1 MSIMPTWRWMPNWRW
16 SQLVIGGYLLLFFA
30 YLLGPLVIMSITAFN
45 SSAFPRISPWEC
57 LTFEWFVRLVEDQR
71 LMAGLGNSVLIGIG
85 VVVLAV
91 AIGLAGALFLTQTA
105 TRARSGTYAL
115 FISPILIPGVVL
127 GIATV
132 FFWDR
137 IASQLGMAYGGLFY
151 DGLFL
156 TVLGQSAFIASY
168 CMLVF
173 LARLQR
179 FDYQLVD
186 AALDLGATNA
196 QAFRRILL
204 PFLKPALAG
213 AAVIAFLASFENY
226 NTTVFT
232 ISFYNTFTVEVAQK
246 VRLGIDPS
254 ISALAVIIIF
264 LSLVAALANEARQ
277 GHNANRF
284 AGGGRGFT
292 AFFTRNPAALL
303 VAFIVLAAAAVA
315 AYAVQ
320 HDAAACKAAALE
332 ERLERQRQFAPIAPA
347 PDTAPR
353 SRETPATPGARES
366 NPGRGTFGN
375 VFGDGLAPGTPGA
388 DEEAPSPSPTR
399 DTDPDADSGAR
410 MLNPGQD
417 TFGDVFGGGLA
428 PGTAAEEM
436 DEAPAP
442 TPELAPDPEARL
454 RNPGQDTFGD
464 VFGSGLAPGTA
475 AEEVAE

>member
-1 MSIMPTWRWMPNWRW
+1 MSIRW
-16 SQLVIGGYLLLFFA
+16 SQAVIVGYLILFFV
-30 YLLGPLVIMSITAFN
+30 YLFGPLVIMSITAFN

-57 LTFEWFVRLVEDQR
+57 LTFDWFVRLVEDQR
-71 LMAGLGNSVLIGIG
+71 LMQGLRNSVFIGIG
-85 VVVLAV
+85 VVFLAV
-91 AIGLAGALFLTQTA
+91 AIGLAGALFLTQVA
-105 TRARSGTYAL
+105 MRARSGTYAL

-137 IASQLGMAYGGLFY
+137 VASQLGLGYGGLFY
-151 DGLFL
+151 DGIFL

-186 AALDLGATNA
+186 AALDLGASNA

-204 PFLKPALAG
+204 PFLKPAIGG

-264 LSLVAALANEARQ
+264 LSLMAALLNEARQ
-277 GHNANRF
+277 SHTANRL
-284 AGGGRGFT
+284 AGGKRGFA
-292 AFFTRNPAALL
+292 AFFTRNPAA
-303 VAFIVLAAAAVA
+303 VLAAFVLVAAIGVV

-320 HDAAACKAAALE
+320 HDPAACQAQIME
-332 ERLERQRQFAPIAPA
+332 ERLERQRQLAPA
-347 PDTAPR
+347 TTPR
-353 SRETPATPGARES
+353 PPAATETPA
-366 NPGRGTFGN
+366 
-375 VFGDGLAPGTPGA
+375 
-388 DEEAPSPSPTR
+388 APSAR
-399 DTDPDADSGAR
+399 D
-410 MLNPGQD
+410 LNPGQG
-417 TFGDVFGGGLA
+417 TFGDVFGPGGLAPTAPGSERDEPAPTPAPSPDPEARMRNPGQSTFGNVFGGGLA
-428 PGTAAEEM
+428 PGTTPAAPPAEQSTPEP
-436 DEAPAP
+436 APAP
-442 TPELAPDPEARL
+442 EPQPDPEARM
-454 RNPGQDTFGD
+454 RNPGQSSFGD
-464 VFGSGLAPGTA
+464 VFGSGLAPGSQVDTGSQ
-475 AEEVAE
+475 

>member
-1 MSIMPTWRWMPNWRW
+1 MSMRW
-16 SQLVIGGYLLLFFA
+16 SQVVIGGYLLLFFV

-71 LMAGLGNSVLIGIG
+71 LMQGLRNSVIIGIG
-85 VVVLAV
+85 VVLLAV
-91 AIGLAGALFLTQTA
+91 AIGLAGALFLTQMA
-105 TRARSGTYAL
+105 MRARSGTYAV

-137 IASQLGMAYGGLFY
+137 LASALGMAYGGLFY
-151 DGLFL
+151 DGIFL
-156 TVLGQSAFIASY
+156 TVLGQSSFIASY

-179 FDYQLVD
+179 FDHQLID

-204 PFLKPALAG
+204 PFLKPAIGG

-264 LSLVAALANEARQ
+264 LSLVAALLNEARQ
-277 GHNANRF
+277 GHAANRL
-284 AGGGRGFT
+284 AGGGRGFV
-292 AFFTRNPAALL
+292 AFFTRNPAALIAAFVLLAAL
-303 VAFIVLAAAAVA
+303 VAT

-320 HDAAACKAAALE
+320 HDAEACKAAALE
-332 ERLERQRQFAPIAPA
+332 ERLQRQRALQPTTPAPI
-347 PDTAPR
+347 TA
-353 SRETPATPGARES
+353 T
-366 NPGRGTFGN
+366 
-375 VFGDGLAPGTPGA
+375 L
-388 DEEAPSPSPTR
+388 SP
-399 DTDPDADSGAR
+399 
-410 MLNPGQD
+410 
-417 TFGDVFGGGLA
+417 
-428 PGTAAEEM
+428 
-436 DEAPAP
+436 
-442 TPELAPDPEARL
+442 
-454 RNPGQDTFGD
+454 
-464 VFGSGLAPGTA
+464 
-475 AEEVAE
+475 

>member
-1 MSIMPTWRWMPNWRW
+1 MSMRW
-16 SQLVIGGYLLLFFA
+16 SQVVIGGYLLLFFA

-71 LMAGLGNSVLIGIG
+71 LMQGLRNSVIIGIG

-91 AIGLAGALFLTQTA
+91 AIGLAGALFLTQVA
-105 TRARSGTYAL
+105 MRARSGTYAM

-137 IASQLGMAYGGLFY
+137 VASALGMAYGGLLY
-151 DGLFL
+151 DGIFL
-156 TVLGQSAFIASY
+156 TVLGQSSFIASY

-179 FDYQLVD
+179 FDHQLVD

-204 PFLKPALAG
+204 PFLKPAIGG

-264 LSLVAALANEARQ
+264 LSLVAALLNEARQ
-277 GHNANRF
+277 GHAANRL
-284 AGGGRGFT
+284 AGGGRGLV
-292 AFFTRNPAALL
+292 AFFTRNPAALIAAFVVLGAL
-303 VAFIVLAAAAVA
+303 VVT

-332 ERLERQRQFAPIAPA
+332 ERLQRQRELQPTTPA
-347 PDTAPR
+347 
-353 SRETPATPGARES
+353 PATPAPVAPGAR
-366 NPGRGTFGN
+366 
-375 VFGDGLAPGTPGA
+375 D
-388 DEEAPSPSPTR
+388 
-399 DTDPDADSGAR
+399 
-410 MLNPGQD
+410 LNPGQGMFGD
-417 TFGDVFGGGLA
+417 VFREGLTPGTPAAPEVEQEPPAETTAPDNDARMRNPGQGTFGDVFGGGLA
-428 PGTAAEEM
+428 PGTTPAPDAPTP
-436 DEAPAP
+436 APAP
-442 TPELAPDPEARL
+442 APDSDARM
-454 RNPGQDTFGD
+454 RNPGQGMFGD
-464 VFGSGLAPGTA
+464 VFDSGLAPGVPPA
-475 AEEVAE
+475 PGDEAP

>member
-1 MSIMPTWRWMPNWRW
+1 M
-16 SQLVIGGYLLLFFA
+16 Q
-30 YLLGPLVIMSITAFN
+30 
-45 SSAFPRISPWEC
+45 
-57 LTFEWFVRLVEDQR
+57 
-71 LMAGLGNSVLIGIG
+71 GLRYSVLIGLG

-91 AIGLAGALFLTQTA
+91 AIGLAGALFLTQA
-105 TRARSGTYAL
+105 AVRARSGTYAV

-137 IASQLGMAYGGLFY
+137 VASQIGMAYGGLFY

-186 AALDLGATNA
+186 AALDLGATNT

-204 PFLKPALAG
+204 PFLKPAIGG

-264 LSLVAALANEARQ
+264 LSLVAALLNEARQ
-277 GHNANRF
+277 GHTANRF
-284 AGGGRGFT
+284 AGGARGFV
-292 AFFTRNPAALL
+292 AFFTSNPAALL
-303 VAFIVLAAAAVA
+303 AAFVVLGAFAVGLRGPA
-315 AYAVQ
+315 RRHSLQ
-320 HDAAACKAAALE
+320 GRGTQ
-332 ERLERQRQFAPIAPA
+332 ERLERQRQFAPVSRRPPRHQPRPRPA
-347 PDTAPR
+347 W
-353 SRETPATPGARES
+353 GAGL
-366 NPGRGTFGN
+366 NPGQGM
-375 VFGDGLAPGTPGA
+375 FGDVFREGLTPGTPGPETEP
-388 DEEAPSPSPTR
+388 EEAPSLAPAP
-399 DTDPDADSGAR
+399 DSGAR
-410 MLNPGQD
+410 MLNPGQGM
-417 TFGDVFGGGLA
+417 FGDVFRGGPARRGLEV
-428 PGTAAEEM
+428 EE
-436 DEAPAP
+436 
-442 TPELAPDPEARL
+442 
-454 RNPGQDTFGD
+454 
-464 VFGSGLAPGTA
+464 
-475 AEEVAE
+475 

>member
-1 MSIMPTWRWMPNWRW
+1 MSIRW
-16 SQLVIGGYLLLFFA
+16 SQFVIGGYLLLFFA

-71 LMAGLGNSVLIGIG
+71 LMAGLRYSVLIGIG
-85 VVVLAV
+85 VVFLAV
-91 AIGLAGALFLTQTA
+91 AIGLAGALFLTQA
-105 TRARSGTYAL
+105 AAKARSGTYAL

-137 IASQLGMAYGGLFY
+137 VASQMGMAYGGLFY

-156 TVLGQSAFIASY
+156 TILGQSAFIASY

-204 PFLKPALAG
+204 PFLKPAIAG

-277 GHNANRF
+277 GHDANRF
-284 AGGGRGFT
+284 AGGGRGFV

-303 VAFIVLAAAAVA
+303 AAFVVLGAFAVT

-320 HDAAACKAAALE
+320 HDATECKATALQ
-332 ERLERQRQFAPIAPA
+332 ERLERQRQFMPIAPVPVA
-347 PDTAPR
+347 PSPAP
-353 SRETPATPGARES
+353 AQPGARDI
-366 NPGRGTFGN
+366 NPGQGM
-375 VFGDGLAPGTPGA
+375 FGDVFREGLTPGTPGSE
-388 DEEAPSPSPTR
+388 EEAPEVNPAPSPDATAPG
-399 DTDPDADSGAR
+399 PDGGAR
-410 MLNPGQD
+410 MLNPGQG
-417 TFGDVFGGGLA
+417 TFGDVFRGGLA
-428 PGTAAEEM
+428 PGTPAGEAE
-436 DEAPAP
+436 EAPAP
-442 TPELAPDPEARL
+442 TPDPSPETDARQ
-454 RNPGQDTFGD
+454 RNPGQGMFGD

-475 AEEVAE
+475 TEEE

>member
-1 MSIMPTWRWMPNWRW
+1 MRMRW
-16 SQLVIGGYLLLFFA
+16 SQVLILAYLGLFFL
-30 YLLGPLVIMSITAFN
+30 YLFGPLVIMSITAFN
-45 SSAFPRISPWEC
+45 SSSFPRISPWEC

-71 LMAGLGNSVLIGIG
+71 LMAGIRNSVLIGIG
-85 VVVLAV
+85 VVFLAV
-91 AIGLAGALFLTQTA
+91 AIGLAGALFLTQVA
-105 TRARSGTYAL
+105 MRARSGTYAL

-137 IASQLGMAYGGLFY
+137 VATQLGMSYGGVFY
-151 DGLFL
+151 DGIFL
-156 TVLGQSAFIASY
+156 TVLGQSAFIAAY

-204 PFLKPALAG
+204 PFLKPAIGG

-264 LSLVAALANEARQ
+264 LSLFAALMNEAMQ
-277 GHNANRF
+277 GHTANRLS
-284 AGGGRGFT
+284 GGGRGFA
-292 AFFTRNPAALL
+292 AFFTRNPAAILA
-303 VAFIVLAAAAVA
+303 AFIVLAGVVVV

-320 HDAAACKAAALE
+320 HDPAACQARALE
-332 ERLERQRQFAPIAPA
+332 ERLERRQEQRL
-347 PDTAPR
+347 
-353 SRETPATPGARES
+353 PAT
-366 NPGRGTFGN
+366 
-375 VFGDGLAPGTPGA
+375 TPEA
-388 DEEAPSPSPTR
+388 TTPTPTPSTDAPSAR
-399 DTDPDADSGAR
+399 DQ
-410 MLNPGQD
+410 NPGQG
-417 TFGDVFGGGLA
+417 TFGDVFGPGGLA
-428 PGTAAEEM
+428 PNAPTEDAAPEAE
-436 DEAPAP
+436 EAPAG
-442 TPELAPDPEARL
+442 PDARDL
-454 RNPGQDTFGD
+454 NPGQSSFGD
-464 VFGSGLAPGTA
+464 VFGSGLAPGASEEPTA
-475 AEEVAE
+475 DQ

>member
-1 MSIMPTWRWMPNWRW
+1 MNVRW
-16 SQLVIGGYLLLFFA
+16 SQIVIVSYLLLFFI
-30 YLLGPLVIMSITAFN
+30 YLFGPLVIMAITAFN

-57 LTFEWFVRLVEDQR
+57 LTFEWFVRLVQDQR
-71 LMAGLGNSVLIGIG
+71 LMQGLRYSVLIGLG

-91 AIGLAGALFLTQTA
+91 AIGLAGALFLTQAA
-105 TRARSGTYAL
+105 TRGRSGTYAV

-137 IASQLGMAYGGLFY
+137 VASQMGMAYGGLFH

-156 TVLGQSAFIASY
+156 TVLGQSSFIASY

-186 AALDLGATNA
+186 AALDLGATNT

-204 PFLKPALAG
+204 PFLKPAIGG

-264 LSLVAALANEARQ
+264 LSLVAALLNEARQ
-277 GHNANRF
+277 DHTTNRL
-284 AGGGRGFT
+284 AGGPRGFA

-303 VAFIVLAAAAVA
+303 AAFAVFLAVIVV

-320 HDAAACKAAALE
+320 HDATACKAEALQ
-332 ERLERQRQFAPIAPA
+332 ERLERQRQFAPVSPVPTTPAPA
-347 PDTAPR
+347 PAQ
-353 SRETPATPGARES
+353 PGARQL
-366 NPGRGTFGN
+366 NPGQGM
-375 VFGDGLAPGTPGA
+375 FGDVFREGLTPGTPETPETI
-388 DEEAPSPSPTR
+388 EEAPSAPAP
-399 DTDPDADSGAR
+399 DSGAR
-410 MLNPGQD
+410 MLNPGQGM
-417 TFGDVFGGGLA
+417 FGDVFRGGLA
-428 PGTAAEEM
+428 PGTPAAPEVEE
-436 DEAPAP
+436 EAP
-442 TPELAPDPEARL
+442 TPAPVPGSDART
-454 RNPGQDTFGD
+454 RNPGQGMFGD
-464 VFGSGLAPGTA
+464 VFGSGLAPAVPARAA
-475 AEEVAE
+475 AE

>member
-1 MSIMPTWRWMPNWRW
+1 MSMRW
-16 SQLVIGGYLLLFFA
+16 SQVVIGGYLLLFFV

-71 LMAGLGNSVLIGIG
+71 LMQGLRNSVIIGIG

-91 AIGLAGALFLTQTA
+91 AIGLAGALFLTQMA
-105 TRARSGTYAL
+105 MRARSGTYAV

-137 IASQLGMAYGGLFY
+137 LASALGMAYGGLFY
-151 DGLFL
+151 DGIFL
-156 TVLGQSAFIASY
+156 TVLGQSSFIASY

-179 FDYQLVD
+179 FDHQLID

-204 PFLKPALAG
+204 PFLKPAIGG

-264 LSLVAALANEARQ
+264 LSLVAALLNEARQ
-277 GHNANRF
+277 GHAANRLS
-284 AGGGRGFT
+284 GGGRGFV
-292 AFFTRNPAALL
+292 AFFTRNPAALIA
-303 VAFIVLAAAAVA
+303 AFVVLAALAVT

-320 HDAAACKAAALE
+320 HDAEACKAAALE
-332 ERLERQRQFAPIAPA
+332 ERLQRQRELQPTTPAPATPAPVAPGARDLNPGQGMFGDVFREGLTPGAPAAPEAEEPPESAPA
-347 PDTAPR
+347 PD
-353 SRETPATPGARES
+353 
-366 NPGRGTFGN
+366 N
-375 VFGDGLAPGTPGA
+375 D
-388 DEEAPSPSPTR
+388 
-399 DTDPDADSGAR
+399 AR
-410 MLNPGQD
+410 MRNPGQGM
-417 TFGDVFGGGLA
+417 FGDVFRGGLA
-428 PGTAAEEM
+428 PGTTPAPA
-436 DEAPAP
+436 APAP
-442 TPELAPDPEARL
+442 APAPAPDSDARM
-454 RNPGQDTFGD
+454 RNPGQGMFGD
-464 VFGSGLAPGTA
+464 VFGSGLAPGVPPA
-475 AEEVAE
+475 PGDEAP